1 LWKDTQTTETELKDI
16 ALSEPL
22 GESKISTLQ
31 ILEKRLANLSRRR
44 VALGEAASNL
54 QRLEARVELALES
67 AGMSREVEIIAK
79 EVDMTRSLLDDDRFA
94 DFGLGTES
102 TDSIKTSD
110 HSHELS

>member
-1 LWKDTQTTETELKDI
+1 MRKDTQTTETEVKDI

-54 QRLEARVELALES
+54 QRLEARVELANRKRGYEQGSRDHRKGGGHDPVL
-67 AGMSREVEIIAK
+67 AG
-79 EVDMTRSLLDDDRFA
+79 
-94 DFGLGTES
+94 
-102 TDSIKTSD
+102 
-110 HSHELS
+110 

>member
-1 LWKDTQTTETELKDI
+1 
-16 ALSEPL
+16 
-22 GESKISTLQ
+22 
-31 ILEKRLANLSRRR
+31 
-44 VALGEAASNL
+44 
-54 QRLEARVELALES
+54 
-67 AGMSREVEIIAK
+67 MSREVEIIAK